1 MTFVR
6 AFVIAVIVV
15 AGGTIAASAED
26 GGSDGASLLF
36 DGTFEFSGFVG
47 IESRFFAYSPEF
59 GQDPQRVQP
68 SAMLQGEARYEF
80 NDGNDLLTLIPYA
93 RLDDVDG
100 RRTHFDLREANWQ
113 HLADDWDLVIGL
125 GKVFWGKTEARHLV
139 DIINQTDY
147 VDDSDAEQKLG
158 QPMINLN
165 LHRDWGSLA
174 LFVLPGFR
182 EPEWPGRNGR
192 LRTALPVSVHDP
204 EPIYESGAE
213 DHHVDFAGRWTHT
226 LGDWDLG
233 LSRFHGTSRE
243 PRLNVAFDQGGRL
256 VLQQS
261 FDIIDQTGV
270 DIQATKGTWL
280 WKFEGISRWSGQA
293 DSHFLA
299 AVGGFEY
306 TIFDLFETGSDLGLL
321 LEYLYDGRNSGAP
334 QTAAQDDV
342 FAGARV
348 TLNDVQDTSSPVN
361 KPLFPLFALSMR
373 G

>member
-1 MTFVR
+1 
-6 AFVIAVIVV
+6 
-15 AGGTIAASAED
+15 
-26 GGSDGASLLF
+26 
-36 DGTFEFSGFVG
+36 
-47 IESRFFAYSPEF
+47 
-59 GQDPQRVQP
+59 
-68 SAMLQGEARYEF
+68 MLQGEARYEF

-165 LHRDWGSLA
+165 FHRDWGSLA

-270 DIQATKGTWL
+270 DIQATKGAWL

-348 TLNDVQDTSSPVN
+348 TLNDVQDTSALIGFVIDRHTGASVIAIEAERRIGDSFKLEIDGGVIVGAPTTDFI
-361 KPLFPLFALSMR
+361 LFGRRKDDFVQARLLYYF
-373 G
+373 